1 MASVATTTIRVSSE
15 TRNRLK
21 ALSAREGRP
30 AGEIVAELVSAAD
43 DERLLRDA
51 ESAFA
56 SMEPAALA
64 AYRRE
69 AQEIETGFGDPAPPW

>member
-1 MASVATTTIRVSSE
+1 MAVLPRPQPFAVSSE

-21 ALSAREGRP
+21 ALSAREGSP
-30 AGEIVAELVSAAD
+30 PQIVAELVSAAD

-56 SMEPAALA
+56 LMEPAALA
-64 AYRRE
+64 AYRRG